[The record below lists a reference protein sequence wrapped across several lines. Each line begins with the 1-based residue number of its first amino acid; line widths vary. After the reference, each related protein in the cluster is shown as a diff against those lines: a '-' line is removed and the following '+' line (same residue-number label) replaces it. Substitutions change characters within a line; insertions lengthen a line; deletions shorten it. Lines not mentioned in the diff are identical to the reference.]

1 VRGARPE
8 RALEADIDAA
18 LAASPDETLLAA
30 VSGGP
35 DSAALAAL
43 AARHAAARGARL
55 ILGHVNHGLRPSAER
70 DEGVTL
76 ALGAALGLRVL
87 VRVLPPG
94 AAAEARLRD
103 ARYAAL
109 AGLAREVGAARILTA
124 HHAEDQSESVLLAL
138 FRGSGPA
145 GLAGI
150 PARRRLADGIELQ
163 RPLLGVS
170 RARLTAHCA
179 ALHLP
184 YAFDPTNAELGYRR
198 NAVRA
203 ALATLRP
210 SFPELDAAIARYAA
224 IARAER
230 DGDRHAV
237 LRRRLRAGLADSLG
251 DVREIT
257 FERLESLAR
266 AVETGRPGRHFVRRN
281 VELIVRPP
289 R

>member
-1 VRGARPE
+1 LRGARPE
-8 RALEADIDAA
+8 RALEADIAAA
-18 LAASPDETLLAA
+18 LAASPNETLLAA

-43 AARHAAARGARL
+43 AARHVAAHGARL
-55 ILGHVNHGLRPSAER
+55 ILAHINHGVRSSADR

-76 ALGAALGLRVL
+76 ALGTALGLRVL
-87 VRVLPPG
+87 VRALPPG
-94 AAAEARLRD
+94 APAEARLRD

-109 AGLAREVGAARILTA
+109 VMLARDVGAARILTA
-124 HHAEDQSESVLLAL
+124 HHAEDQSETVLLAL

-150 PARRRLADGIELQ
+150 PARRRVAEGVDLQ
-163 RPLLGVS
+163 RPLLGIP
-170 RARLTAHCA
+170 RARLTSYCA
-179 ALHLP
+179 TLHLP

-203 ALATLRP
+203 ALAALRP

-230 DGDRHAV
+230 EGDRHAA

-257 FERLESLAR
+257 FERLESLAQ
-266 AVETGRPGRHFVRRN
+266 AVETGRAGRHFVRRN
-281 VELIVRPP
+281 VELIVRSQ

>member
-1 VRGARPE
+1 MRGARPE

-18 LAASPDETLLAA
+18 LAASPGEILLAA

-55 ILGHVNHGLRPSAER
+55 ILGHVNHGLRASADR

-76 ALGAALGLRVL
+76 ALGTALGLRVV
-87 VRVLPPG
+87 VRALPPG
-94 AAAEARLRD
+94 PGAEARLRD
-103 ARYAAL
+103 GRYAAL
-109 AGLAREVGAARILTA
+109 VGLARELGAARILTA
-124 HHAEDQSESVLLAL
+124 HHAEDQSETVLLAL

-150 PARRRLADGIELQ
+150 PARRRLAEGIELQ
-163 RPLLGVS
+163 RPLLGVP

-179 ALHLP
+179 SQHLP

-210 SFPELDAAIARYAA
+210 SFPDLDAAIARYAA

-230 DGDRHAV
+230 DGDRRAV
-237 LRRRLRAGLADSLG
+237 LRRRLRADLADSLG

-281 VELIVRPP
+281 VELIVGPQR
-289 R
+289 